1 MKISKAQEIVKRFV
15 SHNIAVDDQSLHLI
29 PMLHSAPGL
38 GKTAIVK
45 EVAKELNI
53 ECRSVIFAQFDSGE
67 LGGFPVLSEDRKQYN
82 RAKPFFMAF
91 EEDSKGILFLDEL
104 PQSPVSNQNIAAQLV
119 NEGRIGEH
127 RLPRGWTV
135 VCAGNPMAARAGTTA
150 MPSHLKDRLTHYEI
164 EPDTE
169 AFLDYAFEKDFSPE
183 VTGFVLHRPE
193 YLSMFDPHVN
203 VSPSPRSW
211 ERANT
216 IVGLG
221 LPADLE
227 MESLAG
233 QVGSA
238 ASADFIGFIKIM
250 RDLPDPIKSLANPL
264 EAMIPEKPAVLY
276 AFCSAIAA
284 YVTESSAK
292 NFTTLI
298 DRIEKKEF
306 SAMAIRTAIKRKPD
320 LAKGKG
326 PISDWLLST
335 GKDLLL

>member
-1 MKISKAQEIVKRFV
+1 MKISQAKNAVQALVKFNLDAN
-15 SHNIAVDDQSLHLI
+15 SKELHLI

-38 GKTAIVK
+38 GKSAIVK
-45 EVAKELNI
+45 QVAEDLDI
-53 ECRSVIFAQFDSGE
+53 ECRTVIFAQFDSGE

-91 EEDSKGILFLDEL
+91 EKDSKGILFLDEL
-104 PQSPVSNQNIAAQLV
+104 PQSPISNQNIAAQLV
-119 NEGRIGEH
+119 NDGRIGEH
-127 RLPRGWTV
+127 KLPKGWTV
-135 VCAGNPMAARAGTTA
+135 VCAGNPMAARAGTNA
-150 MPSHLKDRLTHYEI
+150 MPSHLKDRLTHFDI

-169 AFLDYAFEKDFSPE
+169 AFLDYAFNRDFTPE
-183 VTGFVLHRPE
+183 VTGFLLHRPE
-193 YLSMFDPHVN
+193 YLSMFDPNVN

-227 MESLAG
+227 MTTLAG
-233 QVGSA
+233 QVGNA

-250 RDLPDPIKSLANPL
+250 RELPDPIKSLAHPL

-284 YVTESSAK
+284 YVTETSAK

-298 DRIEKKEF
+298 DRIDKKEF
-306 SAMAIRTAIKRKPD
+306 SAMAVRTAIKRKPE
-320 LAKGKG
+320 LVKSKAL
-326 PISDWLLST
+326 SEWLLST
-335 GKDLLL
+335 GKELLL

>member
-1 MKISKAQEIVKRFV
+1 MKISQARNVVKALVEN
-15 SHNIAVDDQSLHLI
+15 NIKSNHGLHLI

-38 GKTAIVK
+38 GKTAIV
-45 EVAKELNI
+45 EDVAKELDI
-53 ECRSVIFAQFDSGE
+53 ECRTVIFAQFDSGE
-67 LGGFPVLSEDRKQYN
+67 LGGFPVLSDDRKRYD
-82 RAKPFFMAF
+82 RAKPFFMDF
-91 EEDSKGILFLDEL
+91 EEDTQGILFLDEL

-127 RLPRGWTV
+127 KLPDGWTV
-135 VCAGNPMAARAGTTA
+135 VCAGNPMAARAGTNA
-150 MPSHLKDRLTHYEI
+150 MPSHLKDRLTHFEI

-169 AFLDYAFEKDFSPE
+169 AFLDYAFEKNFSPE

-211 ERANT
+211 ERVDT
-216 IVGLG
+216 IIELG

-227 MESLAG
+227 LLALAG

-264 EAMIPEKPAVLY
+264 EAMIPDKPAVLY

-284 YVTESSAK
+284 YVTEGSAK

-298 DRIEKKEF
+298 DRIQKKEF
-306 SAMAIRTAIKRKPD
+306 AAMAIRTALKRKPE
-320 LAKGKG
+320 LTRNTA
-326 PISDWLLST
+326 ISDWLLST

>member
-1 MKISKAQEIVKRFV
+1 MKISQAKNIVQALV
-15 SHNIAVDDQSLHLI
+15 SHNIDSSNRGLQLI

-38 GKTAIVK
+38 GKSAIV
-45 EVAKELNI
+45 EQVAEDLEI
-53 ECRSVIFAQFDSGE
+53 ECRTIIFAQFDSGE

-91 EEDSKGILFLDEL
+91 EKDSKGILFLDEL
-104 PQSPVSNQNIAAQLV
+104 PQSPISNQNIAAQLV

-127 RLPRGWTV
+127 KLPEGWTV
-135 VCAGNPMAARAGTTA
+135 VCAGNPMAARAGTNA
-150 MPSHLKDRLTHYEI
+150 MPSHLKDRLTHFDI

-169 AFLDYAFEKDFSPE
+169 AFLDYAFKKGFTPE
-183 VTGFVLHRPE
+183 VTGFLLHRPE
-193 YLSMFDPHVN
+193 YLSMFDANVN

-227 MESLAG
+227 LPTLAG
-233 QVGSA
+233 QVGNA
-238 ASADFIGFIKIM
+238 ASADFLGFIKIM
-250 RDLPDPIKSLANPL
+250 RELPDPIKSLADPL
-264 EAMIPEKPAVLY
+264 NATIPEKPQILY
-276 AFCSAIAA
+276 AFCSAVAA
-284 YVTESSAK
+284 YVTEGSAK

-306 SAMAIRTAIKRKPD
+306 SAMAVRTAIKRRPE
-320 LAKGKG
+320 LVRAKA
-326 PISDWLLST
+326 INEWLLTT